1 MHLSSLVIIFKL
13 SLIGCRLLR
22 IIMKTKTLRT
32 MKQTKRGLLFKSEDI
47 KVIFNE
53 DTTNENYLQSHFI
66 EGESSFNL
74 LFLLSPNINLQASD
88 CGTQFKFKKNQY
100 ILHYSSSE
108 SRAELWTENQEV
120 LKYIQIQVNYQYIFD
135 LIDPHSTIESAEILE
150 NMKNNNFI
158 FLHKQTPP
166 NMTVEMHMILKEILG
181 YSKKGIMQKLFI
193 EAKIIK
199 LLILIFEQFNEK
211 DIEEDLSKTPETIKK
226 FLDENYH
233 KNLKIEEISKII
245 GINQNKLRREFKEH
259 YQTTIVNYISELR
272 MLKAKKMIVN
282 NRIMIKEIAIECG
295 YEYVQNFTRAF
306 KKKFGVSPEKL
317 RLG

>member
-1 MHLSSLVIIFKL
+1 ME
-13 SLIGCRLLR
+13 
-22 IIMKTKTLRT
+22 TKTLRK

-53 DTTNENYLQSHFI
+53 DATNENYLQSHFI

-108 SRAELWTENQEV
+108 NRAELWTENQET
-120 LKYIQIQVNYQYIFD
+120 LKYIQIEVNYQYIFD
-135 LIDPHSTIESAEILE
+135 LIDPHSTLESAEILE

-181 YSKKGIMQKLFI
+181 YSKKGVMQKLFI

-259 YQTTIVNYISELR
+259 YQTTIVDYVSELR
-272 MLKAKKMIVN
+272 MLKAKKMIVNN

>member
-1 MHLSSLVIIFKL
+1 ME
-13 SLIGCRLLR
+13 
-22 IIMKTKTLRT
+22 TKTLRT
-32 MKQTKRGLLFKSEDI
+32 IKQTKRGLLFKSEDI

-53 DTTNENYLQSHFI
+53 DATNENYLQSHFV

-108 SRAELWTENQEV
+108 NRAELWTENQEV
-120 LKYIQIQVNYQYIFD
+120 LKYIQIQVNYRYIFD

-166 NMTVEMHMILKEILG
+166 IMTVEMHMILKEILG

-245 GINQNKLRREFKEH
+245 GINQNKLRKEFKEQ

>member
-1 MHLSSLVIIFKL
+1 ME
-13 SLIGCRLLR
+13 
-22 IIMKTKTLRT
+22 TKTLRT

-47 KVIFNE
+47 KVIYNE
-53 DTTNENYLQSHFI
+53 DATNENYLQSHFV

-108 SRAELWTENQEV
+108 NRAELWTENQEV
-120 LKYIQIQVNYQYIFD
+120 LKYIQIQVNYKYIFD

-166 NMTVEMHMILKEILG
+166 IMTVEMHMILKEILG

-245 GINQNKLRREFKEH
+245 GINQNKLRKEFKEQ

>member
-1 MHLSSLVIIFKL
+1 ME
-13 SLIGCRLLR
+13 
-22 IIMKTKTLRT
+22 TKTLRT

-53 DTTNENYLQSHFI
+53 DATNENYLQSHFV

-88 CGTQFKFKKNQY
+88 CGTHFKFKKNQY

-108 SRAELWTENQEV
+108 NRAELWTENQEV
-120 LKYIQIQVNYQYIFD
+120 LKYIQIQVNYKYIFD

-245 GINQNKLRREFKEH
+245 GINQNKLRREFKEQ

-272 MLKAKKMIVN
+272 MLKAKK
-282 NRIMIKEIAIECG
+282 
-295 YEYVQNFTRAF
+295 
-306 KKKFGVSPEKL
+306 
-317 RLG
+317 

>member
-1 MHLSSLVIIFKL
+1 M
-13 SLIGCRLLR
+13 
-22 IIMKTKTLRT
+22 TKP
-32 MKQTKRGLLFKSEDI
+32 KRSLLFESEDI
-47 KVIFNE
+47 KVIYY
-53 DTTNENYLQSHFI
+53 ENTIAEKPLKSNFI

-88 CGTQFKFKKNQY
+88 CDTNFMFKKNQY

-108 SRAELWTENQEV
+108 NRAELWAENQEV
-120 LKYIQIQVNYQYIFD
+120 LEYFQIQVHYQYIFD
-135 LIDPHSTIESAEILE
+135 LIEPQSNPESAEILE

-158 FLHKQTPP
+158 FLHKETPP
-166 NMTVEMHMILKEILG
+166 SMTVEMHMILKEITG
-181 YSKKGIMQKLFI
+181 YSKKGFMQKLFI

-211 DIEEDLSKTPETIKK
+211 NIAEDLSKTPETIKK

-233 KNLKIEEISKII
+233 RNLKIEEISRII

-259 YQTTIVNYISELR
+259 YHTTIVDYILELR
-272 MLKAKKMIVN
+272 MLKAKKMIIN
-282 NRIMIKEIAIECG
+282 NKVMIKEIAIECG